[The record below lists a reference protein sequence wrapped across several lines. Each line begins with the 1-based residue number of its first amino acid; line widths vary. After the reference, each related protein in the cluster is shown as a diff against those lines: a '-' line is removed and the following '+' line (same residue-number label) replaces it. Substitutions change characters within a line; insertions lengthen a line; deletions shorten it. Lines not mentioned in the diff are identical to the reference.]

1 MPYLRAERS
10 RLYPEGIYPEYA
22 VREPNIAS
30 CIAYWLLPLC
40 HTAPRGFRM
49 VFRQL
54 FSTGESARRGSA
66 HSVSVLRGSP
76 HSQISNAKRRTRGRR
91 GGAFTANE
99 HRGVR
104 RLSGGEP
111 DTHEIDTRDNAKG
124 RAPRYEPK
132 RLVLWSTRDQDCL
145 CVHVV
150 SLTHSLTVHVS
161 APPGD
166 APACAPL
173 YWVRFRC
180 GPVI

>member
-22 VREPNIAS
+22 VREPNIAHV
-30 CIAYWLLPLC
+30 LLIGYCHCQC

-54 FSTGESARRGSA
+54 FSTGGSARRGSA

-145 CVHVV
+145 CVV
-150 SLTHSLTVHVS
+150 SLTHSLTVASSHVS

-166 APACAPL
+166 APA
-173 YWVRFRC
+173 
-180 GPVI
+180 

>member
-111 DTHEIDTRDNAKG
+111 DTHEIDTRDNA
-124 RAPRYEPK
+124 PK

-145 CVHVV
+145 CVV
-150 SLTHSLTVHVS
+150 SLTHSLQGTHS
-161 APPGD
+161 
-166 APACAPL
+166 L
-173 YWVRFRC
+173 L
-180 GPVI
+180 PVVM

>member
-1 MPYLRAERS
+1 MVS
-10 RLYPEGIYPEYA
+10 R
-22 VREPNIAS
+22 
-30 CIAYWLLPLC
+30 
-40 HTAPRGFRM
+40 
-49 VFRQL
+49 L

-145 CVHVV
+145 WVDV
-150 SLTHSLTVHVS
+150 SLTHSLTPRDSLTVASSHVS